1 MVGIILASHGQF
13 AAGIKQS
20 GQMIFGEQEK
30 VEAVT
35 FMPDEGPDD
44 LHKHLEDAIAKF
56 DPDDEVLF
64 LIDLWGGSPFNQA
77 NSIYEE
83 HKDKW
88 AIVTGLNLPMLIEA
102 YGSRT

>member
-64 LIDLWGGSPFNQA
+64 LIDLWGGSPFNQ
-77 NSIYEE
+77 
-83 HKDKW
+83 
-88 AIVTGLNLPMLIEA
+88 
-102 YGSRT
+102 

>member
-1 MVGIILASHGQF
+1 
-13 AAGIKQS
+13 
-20 GQMIFGEQEK
+20 
-30 VEAVT
+30 
-35 FMPDEGPDD
+35 MPDEGPDD

-83 HKDKW
+83 HKDK
-88 AIVTGLNLPMLIEA
+88 
-102 YGSRT
+102 